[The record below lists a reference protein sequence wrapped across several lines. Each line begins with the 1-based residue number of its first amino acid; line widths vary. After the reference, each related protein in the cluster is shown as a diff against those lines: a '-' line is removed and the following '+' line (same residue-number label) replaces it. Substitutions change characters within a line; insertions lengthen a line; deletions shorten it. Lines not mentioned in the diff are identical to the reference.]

1 MRGIRTSERQE
12 KAKSQEKPLSHSVN
26 DKYNFDILNIILDTA
41 LRLGRVKPQSARGAH
56 TVLLPAGDG
65 ALPPDLKYRRQER
78 KPASRLYRE
87 RGPDGGCGEAEP
99 TETEDSRVH
108 STAVRV

>member
-1 MRGIRTSERQE
+1 MRKQRWALRCDTGFPF
-12 KAKSQEKPLSHSVN
+12 AA
-26 DKYNFDILNIILDTA
+26 DTA

-99 TETEDSRVH
+99 TETEDSRVQ